1 MKIFSIIFM
10 IIGAIAIA
18 FTIPDW
24 LKVIEAKQAVGGGD
38 FMGMLGRKIET
49 LTFISQFGGV
59 VILLG
64 GIFYFLAVLEK
75 RVAARKENRLNK
87 LSESIQRIRPRKRN
101 TEENYSLSI
110 ECLKYK
116 RWGSATIQIQID
128 GVDKG
133 IIKDGEVS
141 SFELE
146 EGAHQLTLNFK
157 SVPRTKC
164 SHILML
170 DVSKDTVTVLRFEL
184 EGASGEFVLPS
195 AIVG

>member
-1 MKIFSIIFM
+1 MKILSIIFM

-38 FMGMLGRKIET
+38 FMGILGRKIET
-49 LTFISQFGGV
+49 LTIICFFGVLVLALGGV
-59 VILLG
+59 LHFNVT
-64 GIFYFLAVLEK
+64 
-75 RVAARKENRLNK
+75 RKEKLLNK

-110 ECLKYK
+110 ECLKWK
-116 RWGSATIQIQID
+116 KFLGSATIQIQID

-133 IIKDGEVS
+133 TIKDGEVS

-146 EGAHQLTLNFK
+146 DGSHNLTLNFK
-157 SVPRTKC
+157 SIALTKS
-164 SHILML
+164 SHALML
-170 DVSKDTVTVLRFEL
+170 DISKDEVTVLRFEV
-184 EGASGEFVLPS
+184 ERASREFVLL
-195 AIVG
+195 

>member
-1 MKIFSIIFM
+1 MKILSIIFL

-38 FMGMLGRKIET
+38 FMGILGRKIET
-49 LTFISQFGGV
+49 LSFISFIGGM

-64 GIFYFLAVLEK
+64 GIFYFA
-75 RVAARKENRLNK
+75 AARKENRLNK

-101 TEENYSLSI
+101 AEENYSLSI

-146 EGAHQLTLNFK
+146 EGPHQLTLNFK
-157 SVPRTKC
+157 SVPRTKS

-184 EGASGEFVLPS
+184 ERASGEFVLPS